1 MNVSLLT
8 GTVVGFFLF
17 FAMQINPLAAAELL
31 MFRERGCYWCEK
43 WDEEIGP
50 IYPKTSEGKTAP
62 LKQRDIQDPI
72 EEFITHNGIV
82 HYTPTFVLVEG
93 GREIGRI
100 TGYPG
105 EDNFWWMLEELV
117 KKLKPNKAG
126 TKG

>member
-1 MNVSLLT
+1 MNISLVT
-8 GTVVGFFLF
+8 GAVIGIFLF
-17 FAMQINPLAAAELL
+17 FGMQINPLSAAELL

-50 IYPKTSEGKTAP
+50 IYPKTSEGKMAP
-62 LKQRDIQDPI
+62 LKQRDIQGPI
-72 EEFITHNGIV
+72 EEFITHNGMV

-117 KKLKPNKAG
+117 KNLKPNKAG